1 MPQGGLNLATN
12 VKLLNLENSG
22 YRWALVFRVIVNI
35 NHCFLK
41 SG

>member
-22 YRWALVFRVIVNI
+22 YCGPLVFRVIVNV
-35 NHCFLK
+35 NHCFLE

>member
-1 MPQGGLNLATN
+1 MAQGGLNLATN

-22 YRWALVFRVIVNI
+22 YCGPLVFRVVVNV
-35 NHCFLK
+35 NRCFLE